1 MPTIIKNANLCDAIG
16 YNNSIIISNKVF
28 IKGVVSI
35 NKMFRD
41 KGRGVVWMYSKKL
54 QTIGKY
60 EKSMWE

>member
-28 IKGVVSI
+28 IKCVVSI
-35 NKMFRD
+35 NKMFGE